1 MEIKLEKRFKNSD
14 DSYFTDEYTCKI
26 TDFLG
31 SYRKCYLYDARQ
43 MEPGLFMIRVPG
55 RTIGGIWC
63 DPDMRINNIHMD
75 ESLCGDWFPENT
87 ADLLNKCYAGVVLKI
102 AA

>member
-1 MEIKLEKRFKNSD
+1 MNIIVKKKFEQEEV
-14 DSYFTDEYTCKI
+14 TDEYVCKI

-31 SYRKCYLYDARQ
+31 AYQKCYLYDARQ
-43 MEPGLFMIRVPG
+43 MESGLFLIRVPG
-55 RTIGGIWC
+55 QTIGGIWC
-63 DPDMRINNIHMD
+63 DSDMRISKINID

-87 ADLLNKCYAGVVLKI
+87 ADLLNKCYAGAVLKI